1 MTKRKKK
8 PILEGSEWT
17 FQALE
22 DFENEIGRIARN
34 RYRLDTYSNQI
45 EIISADQM
53 MDAYSAVGMPV
64 GYHHWSF
71 GKQFLSTEQRYRKGH
86 IGLAYELVINSDPCI
101 AYLMEENSL
110 TMQALVIA
118 HACFGHNSFFKGNYL
133 FREWTNAS
141 AIVNYV
147 LFARNYIAECE
158 ERHGVDT
165 VEALLDSC
173 HALMNLGV
181 DRFRRPRPISPDKEK
196 ERQKEREDYLQRQVN
211 DLWRTIPKKE
221 RQVEEEW
228 PRFPAE
234 PQENLLY
241 FIEKNAPLLEP
252 WEREI
257 VRIVRKIAVYYY
269 PQRQTKI
276 MNEGWATFWHY
287 NLMHDLYDEGLITE
301 GNILEFLQSHTNVIY
316 QPDFDSPY
324 YSGINPYTLGFAIF
338 SDIRRVC
345 EHPTEE
351 DKRFCPEYAGGDWL
365 ETVHHAMENYK
376 DESFI
381 LQFLTPK
388 VIRDLKLFSI
398 LDDDADSAISV
409 TAIHDDAGYRNVREE
424 LSDQYNISKQ
434 EPDIQVWEVA
444 LRGDR
449 SMTLKHT
456 QRDRIPL
463 DEDDAKEVL
472 KHIHHLWRFDV
483 HLESIRDDKIH
494 RVYHCNDDKVW
505 TDTASASQSRAKA

>member
-1 MTKRKKK
+1 MKSRK
-8 PILEGSEWT
+8 PIADSSEWT
-17 FQALE
+17 FEALE
-22 DFENEIGRIARN
+22 AFEYELARIAADK
-34 RYRLDTYSNQI
+34 YQLDTYRNQI
-45 EIISADQM
+45 EIISANQM
-53 MDAYSAVGMPV
+53 MDAYSSVGMPV

-71 GKQFLSTEQRYRKGH
+71 GKQFLSTEQAYRKGH
-86 IGLAYELVINSDPCI
+86 IGLAYELVINSDPCV

-110 TMQALVIA
+110 TLQALVIA

-133 FREWTNAS
+133 FREWTDAG
-141 AIVNYV
+141 AIINYI
-147 LFARNYIAECE
+147 LFAKNFISECE
-158 ERHGVDT
+158 ERYGVDT
-165 VEALLDSC
+165 VESLLDSC

-181 DRFRRPRPISPDKEK
+181 DRFRRPRPISPEK
-196 ERQKEREDYLQRQVN
+196 EVKRQKEREEYLQKQVN

-221 RQVEEEW
+221 PEVEEKW

-269 PQRQTKI
+269 PQRQTKV

-287 NLMHDLYDEGLITE
+287 QLMHDLYDEGLITE
-301 GNILEFLQSHTNVIY
+301 GNILEFFESHTNVIF
-316 QPDFDSPY
+316 QPDYDSPFY
-324 YSGINPYTLGFAIF
+324 KGINPYTLGYAIF
-338 SDIRRVC
+338 TDIRRVC
-345 EHPTEE
+345 EFPTEE
-351 DKRFCPEYAGGDWL
+351 DRRFCSEYAGGNWL
-365 ETVHHAMENYK
+365 ETVKDAMANYK

-398 LDDDADSAISV
+398 LDDDTDSAIQV
-409 TAIHDDAGYRNVREE
+409 TAIHDDDGYRDVREE
-424 LSDQYNISKQ
+424 LANQYNVSKQ
-434 EPDIQVWEVA
+434 EPDIQVWEVS

-449 SMTLKHT
+449 SIRLKHH

-463 DEDDAKEVL
+463 EKDYALQVL
-472 KHIHHLWRFDV
+472 KHFHRLWQFDV
-483 HLESIRDDKIH
+483 HLESLRDDELH
-494 RVYHCNDDKVW
+494 RVYHCNDEKAW
-505 TDTASASQSRAKA
+505 TDKGDGEK

>member
-1 MTKRKKK
+1 MSRRK
-8 PILEGSEWT
+8 PIAEGSEWT
-17 FQALE
+17 FDALE
-22 DFENEIGRIARN
+22 TFEREIGKIAAD
-34 RYRLDTYSNQI
+34 RYHLDTYRNQL

-53 MDAYSAVGMPV
+53 MDAYSSVGMPV

-101 AYLMEENSL
+101 AYLMEENSMTL
-110 TMQALVIA
+110 QALVIA

-133 FREWTNAS
+133 FREWTDAS

-147 LFARNYIAECE
+147 LFARDYISECE
-158 ERHGVDT
+158 ERHGVDA

-181 DRFRRPRPISPDKEK
+181 DRFRRPNPISPE
-196 ERQKEREDYLQRQVN
+196 EERQRQKEREDYMQQQVN
-211 DLWRTIPKKE
+211 DLWRTIPQKE
-221 RQVEEEW
+221 QVTEEIW
-228 PRFPAE
+228 PRFPSE

-287 NLMHDLYDEGLITE
+287 NLMNDLYDDGLITE
-301 GNILEFLQSHTNVIY
+301 GNVLEFLQSHTNVIH
-316 QPDFDSPY
+316 QPDYDSPY
-324 YSGINPYTLGFAIF
+324 FSGINPYTLGFAMF

-345 EHPTEE
+345 ENPTEE
-351 DKRFCPEYAGGDWL
+351 DRRFSSEYAGTDWL
-365 ETVHHAMENYK
+365 ETVHHAMANYK

-381 LQFLTPK
+381 LQYLTPK

-398 LDDDADSAISV
+398 LDDDSDSAISV
-409 TAIHDDAGYRNVREE
+409 TAIHDDDGYQNVREG
-424 LSDQYNISKQ
+424 LADQHNLSKQ
-434 EPDIQVWEVA
+434 EPNIQVWEVS

-449 SMTLKHT
+449 SITLHHD
-456 QRDRIPL
+456 QHDRIPL
-463 DEDDAKEVL
+463 DEEDAKEVL
-472 KHIHHLWRFDV
+472 KHLHRLWRFDV
-483 HLESIRDDKIH
+483 RLESRRGEKVH
-494 RVYHCNDDKVW
+494 RVFHCDDEKVW
-505 TDTASASQSRAKA
+505 IDSGEGSQSTETS

>member
-1 MTKRKKK
+1 MSKRKKK

-17 FQALE
+17 FEALE
-22 DFENEIGRIARN
+22 DFEREIGRIARDK
-34 RYRLDTYSNQI
+34 YHIDTYPNQI

-53 MDAYSAVGMPV
+53 MDAYSSVGMPV

-110 TMQALVIA
+110 TLQALVIA

-141 AIVNYV
+141 SIVNYV
-147 LFARNYIAECE
+147 LFARKYITECE

-165 VEALLDSC
+165 VEALLDAC

-181 DRFRRPRPISPDKEK
+181 DRFRRPRPISPDKER
-196 ERQKEREDYLQRQVN
+196 ERQKEREDYLQQQVN

-221 RQVEEEW
+221 QQVEEKW
-228 PRFPAE
+228 PRFPSE

-269 PQRQTKI
+269 PQRQTKV

-287 NLMHDLYDEGLITE
+287 VLMHDLYDEGLITE
-301 GNILEFLQSHTNVIY
+301 GNILEFLQSHTNVVY

-345 EHPTEE
+345 ENPTEE
-351 DKRFCPEYAGGDWL
+351 DKRFCPDYAGGDWL
-365 ETVHHAMENYK
+365 ETVHHAMANYK

-381 LQFLTPK
+381 LQFLTPQ

-398 LDDDADSAISV
+398 LDDDADSAIQV
-409 TAIHDDAGYRNVREE
+409 TAIHDDAGYRHVREE

-449 SMTLKHT
+449 SMTLKHQ
-456 QRDRIPL
+456 QRDRIPI

-472 KHIHHLWRFDV
+472 KHLHHLWRFDV
-483 HLESIRDDKIH
+483 HLESLRDEKIH
-494 RVYHCNDDKVW
+494 RVYHCNADKVW
-505 TDTASASQSRAKA
+505 TDTASSTQ